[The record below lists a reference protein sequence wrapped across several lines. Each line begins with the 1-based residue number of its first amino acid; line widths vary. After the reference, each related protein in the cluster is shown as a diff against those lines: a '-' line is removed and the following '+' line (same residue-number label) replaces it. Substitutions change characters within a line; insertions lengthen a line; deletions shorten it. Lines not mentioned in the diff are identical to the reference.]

1 MVGGMFFVFVIV
13 GHKSIGTEYER
24 RNIREIHFLLSD
36 FHCRVHSRKALLRRQ
51 CSLMSARDG

>member
-36 FHCRVHSRKALLRRQ
+36 CHCRVHSRKL
-51 CSLMSARDG
+51 C